1 MFCRK
6 CGSQI
11 KDNALFCYQCGER
24 VKINSEVVSDGKKD
38 GKVIFEKKI
47 IFSCI
52 AILLAIF
59 VFCGYWVLG
68 KKAIIPESIAGN
80 FKVYWTDSREDL
92 AVSSQ

>member
-38 GKVIFEKKI
+38 GKVRLGQNPALNRKT
-47 IFSCI
+47 SGV
-52 AILLAIF
+52 LP
-59 VFCGYWVLG
+59 LG
-68 KKAIIPESIAGN
+68 KFPLV
-80 FKVYWTDSREDL
+80 F
-92 AVSSQ
+92 